1 MGFVTGSN
9 NLPGTIAVDAQTFMI
24 IKVWTLRI
32 KEFIVK

>member
-9 NLPGTIAVDAQTFMI
+9 NLGTMKVDAFQTFMI